1 MSDDRNRTVA
11 KIAVSALAGLLL
23 WSLVLYGF
31 VSIVHW
37 WRTRDSRLANLVV
50 EIQRNI
56 QQIDAEKSK
65 TGWEV
70 EGAEVEVNF
79 VIKEST
85 ENKTELK
92 ASSGTLGFERENTG
106 RLLLKLHRTPSVA
119 ENMQSNS
126 GVAPTKTESTKPDQ
140 PTGKGKKPPKETVAP
155 STPNQH

>member
-1 MSDDRNRTVA
+1 MAT
-11 KIAVSALAGLLL
+11 IAVSGLAGLLF
-23 WSLVLYGF
+23 WFFVFCGF
-31 VSIVHW
+31 ASIAHW

-65 TGWEV
+65 AGWEV
-70 EGAEVEVNF
+70 EGAAVEVNS

-92 ASSGTLGFERENTG
+92 AFSGTLAIERENTG
-106 RLLLKLHRTPSVA
+106 RFLLKLQRTPSVA

-126 GVAPTKTESTKPDQ
+126 GVAPTKTESMKPDQ
-140 PTGKGKKPPKETVAP
+140 PTETVSP
-155 STPNQH
+155 PTPNQQ